1 MAVPLARAR
10 WVADGAGG
18 AIAFFDGEEE
28 VQGEIRESFIQAAGP
43 PDFEQATLARLCGK
57 LKEGDAD
64 RFIRE
69 ITVRHPGEEWLDDE
83 E

>member
-1 MAVPLARAR
+1 VLLVSIA
-10 WVADGAGG
+10 AGG
-18 AIAFFDGEEE
+18 GGAFAFFEGEEE
-28 VQGEIRESFIQAAGP
+28 VHGGIRESFLEDGGP
-43 PDFEQATLARLCGK
+43 PDFEQVTLARLCGK